1 MITVEISKH
10 QKAFHNAH
18 NEVVEHLGGVEA
30 IFAMDSYFSA
40 LKQGWKE
47 IHNVDVYGSG
57 KLSWSY
63 MTFANEEEY
72 LLWVLKY
79 SR

>member
-18 NEVVEHLGGVEA
+18 NDVIEHLGGVKA
-30 IFAMDSYFSA
+30 IMNKPNYFVA

-47 IHNVDVYGSG
+47 IHNVDVPGAVA
-57 KLSWSY
+57 SWSY
-63 MTFANEEEY
+63 LVFDTEDDY
-72 LLWVLKY
+72 LLWLIKY